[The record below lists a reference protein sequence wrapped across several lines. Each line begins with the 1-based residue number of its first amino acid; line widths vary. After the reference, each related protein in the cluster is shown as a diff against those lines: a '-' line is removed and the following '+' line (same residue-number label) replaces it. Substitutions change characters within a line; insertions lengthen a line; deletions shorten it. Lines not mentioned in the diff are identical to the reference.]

1 MVTLLEKLAR
11 ATDTKG
17 YPDDKNPAHWRK
29 INGSP
34 VHLDANGNIDGGAGG
49 KFGGKAWKST
59 KHPHIPASYPKPKT
73 TLNDLKT
80 AWAKVAKYHVAMKRA
95 KTQATHQKQQQ
106 NMLKAIS
113 DYQNLAKQADPK
125 VAAQFKPNVALA
137 QKNASAQFGQQSQP
151 QSQPKTQQPQA
162 NTQQNPL
169 QALASATAPR
179 PGRNVKIYNMGQRWG
194 ASKLRK
200 FANDNGLNIP
210 AQYYNSS
217 DPAVLGKAI
226 SQELTK
232 RNQNYGHYTVA
243 QTKTM
248 KSSKLFQELRKVP
261 DSKLNPLMSNKYL
274 TQRLSMALGNNEP
287 PRLVSRAEFKKM
299 TANNKYPV
307 IYRGVTDSGDY
318 SATDIINDTKYGDAN
333 WLGGSAC
340 IWGVGLYMTTSDR
353 YAKSYASRGG
363 LMRATIDP
371 ARAKVIDWDTLVDL
385 ARTKGIRGA
394 SYTGGG
400 SSTVRDQLSAIALQM
415 GFNVIKITKGN
426 AHSKGASP
434 AGPNSSCGDF
444 YNVLDRSCLVM
455 EK

>member
-169 QALASATAPR
+169 QALASATAAPK
-179 PGRNVKIYNMGQRWG
+179 GRNVKIYNL
-194 ASKLRK
+194 SKK
-200 FANDNGLNIP
+200 GIP
-210 AQYYNSS
+210 ALRNYAFKYGININHNIT
-217 DPAVLGKAI
+217 DPVAMGKAI
-226 SQELTK
+226 SQELNK
-232 RNQNYGHYTVA
+232 LNQNYGHITQDQA
-243 QTKTM
+243 KKMDSQ
-248 KSSKLFQELRKVP
+248 KLLAKLKRIPAK
-261 DSKLNPLMSNKYL
+261 KLNPTLSNNYI
-274 TQRLSMALGNNEP
+274 TQRMSMALGKNEP
-287 PRLVSRAEFKKM
+287 PRVVSNAEF
-299 TANNKYPV
+299 NKIVAKNKTPV
-307 IYRGVTDSGDY
+307 IYRGVTSTPDF
-318 SATDIINDTKYGDAN
+318 SAQTIIDDTKYGDTN
-333 WLGGSAC
+333 WLGGSLC
-340 IWGVGLYMTTSDR
+340 NWGVGLYMTTNEQYGNA
-353 YAKSYASRGG
+353 YARGG
-363 LMRATIDP
+363 AGKVMKATIDHQK
-371 ARAKVIDWDTLVDL
+371 AKVIDWDDLVDL
-385 ARTKGIRGA
+385 CKSKGMATADYSGWGKRETKDRMTA
-394 SYTGGG
+394 
-400 SSTVRDQLSAIALQM
+400 VALQM
-415 GFNVIKITKGN
+415 GYNVVKVTCGNYHTKG
-426 AHSKGASP
+426 APP
-434 AGPNSSCGDF
+434 APANHTQGDF
-444 YNVLDRSCLVM
+444 YNVLDRSCLIVV
-455 EK
+455 K